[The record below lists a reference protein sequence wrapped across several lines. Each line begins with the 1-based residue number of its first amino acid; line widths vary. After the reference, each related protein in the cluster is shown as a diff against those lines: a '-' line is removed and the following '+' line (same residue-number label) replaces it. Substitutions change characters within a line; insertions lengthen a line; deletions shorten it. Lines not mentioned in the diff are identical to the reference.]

1 MYGVN
6 AVVSSTEREGKE
18 LMEMIVTVSVEDGEM
33 SLSQGDNLLG
43 KVEMGQGWLEAV
55 VTRKHRGNDAE
66 KKVSF

>member
-1 MYGVN
+1 MW
-6 AVVSSTEREGKE
+6 T
-18 LMEMIVTVSVEDGEM
+18 ISVEDDAM

-66 KKVSF
+66 KKS

>member
-1 MYGVN
+1 ML
-6 AVVSSTEREGKE
+6 R
-18 LMEMIVTVSVEDGEM
+18 MRRW